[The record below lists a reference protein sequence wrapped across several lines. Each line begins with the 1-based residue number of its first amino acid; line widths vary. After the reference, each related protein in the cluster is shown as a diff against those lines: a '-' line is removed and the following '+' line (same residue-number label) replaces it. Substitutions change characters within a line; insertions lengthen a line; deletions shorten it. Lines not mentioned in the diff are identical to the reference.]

1 MESSSE
7 DNSEEEPDVYVPS
20 FFISSRNI
28 WFHEKPENSDSNDQK
43 QFDDHLDID
52 QHVHKQGY
60 KAIDINDHDL
70 EGRVEFTVQCN
81 SDRDLHHENRNSIH
95 QVEGDRDHKI
105 SGDKNQDH
113 DIYRDKT
120 QGGHGSS
127 TEFVDHNEHLAC
139 LDGDKLKNKDDK
151 NDSEHLIT
159 SRVCNLEKFCLLKDA
174 TKQNDIFTRV
184 ISKKKENDQNV
195 FLDESNTTP
204 AMEISEVKT
213 TKKVSQESVDE
224 QAEKKNQI
232 SSENPILKEIER
244 NLEKPVLGVLDENEL
259 KCGKEENLVPSTRP
273 LKKSVEMVAG
283 KNHSSIENP
292 LQHPIDLN
300 LDSFGEPNTGV
311 TVYDQNVLKHG
322 AEANVIPPSPF
333 ITPHGPNFRQRGHIP
348 NMMAIPS
355 GIPNMP
361 CIYLPYLTA
370 QQQIAFQR
378 QLISLPRL
386 CSQSLDDDHE
396 AKLKK
401 FPSSKSNNEDIPVN
415 ENIWQTES
423 TRNKGGLPK
432 ENEGDSHPDLN
443 DMTKY
448 RQKNE
453 QSKYGEDCKLNE
465 EVPQSTDR
473 EELRITID
481 PRQQGS
487 KIVIIFS
494 GDISEHTLV
503 YYFENTRK
511 SGGGDI
517 KTMDFS
523 PDTGVSVIEFKESN
537 CASNVWEKNHI
548 HKVSGI
554 DLNIHV
560 IEQKADMSNVIEE
573 NMVFVR
579 GMKQTTSKD
588 CLMDYLEVKAGLEP
602 TDMSYG
608 ADQTQSYLCLTPCG
622 RTPQADNLTR

>member
-7 DNSEEEPDVYVPS
+7 DNSEEGPDVYVPS
-20 FFISSRNI
+20 FSISSGSI
-28 WFHEKPENSDSNDQK
+28 SFHEKPENSDSNDQK

-60 KAIDINDHDL
+60 KASDINDHDL
-70 EGRVEFTVQCN
+70 EGRVKSTVQCN
-81 SDRDLHHENRNSIH
+81 SDGDLHENRNSIH
-95 QVEGDRDHKI
+95 QVER
-105 SGDKNQDH
+105 SRDKNQDH
-113 DIYRDKT
+113 EIYRDKT

-184 ISKKKENDQNV
+184 ISKNKENDKNV
-195 FLDESNTTP
+195 FLDESNISP

-232 SSENPILKEIER
+232 SSENPILKEIEM

-259 KCGKEENLVPSTRP
+259 K
-273 LKKSVEMVAG
+273 
-283 KNHSSIENP
+283 
-292 LQHPIDLN
+292 
-300 LDSFGEPNTGV
+300 
-311 TVYDQNVLKHG
+311 HG
-322 AEANVIPPSPF
+322 AEANVIPPSPPF
-333 ITPHGPNFRQRGHIP
+333 ITPHGPNFRQWGHIP

-361 CIYLPYLTA
+361 CIYIPYPTA
-370 QQQIAFQR
+370 QQQIAYQR
-378 QLISLPRL
+378 PQPISPQIL

-396 AKLKK
+396 AFVGNHQGDKSLGAKLKK
-401 FPSSKSNNEDIPVN
+401 FPSSKSNNEDISVY

-423 TRNKGGLPK
+423 TQNKGGLPK

-448 RQKNE
+448 RPKNE

-487 KIVIIFS
+487 KIVITFS

-523 PDTGVSVIEFKESN
+523 PDTRVSVIEFKESN
-537 CASNVWEKNHI
+537 CKLFLIRCSEFTYR
-548 HKVSGI
+548 G
-554 DLNIHV
+554 NI
-560 IEQKADMSNVIEE
+560 I
-573 NMVFVR
+573 
-579 GMKQTTSKD
+579 
-588 CLMDYLEVKAGLEP
+588 
-602 TDMSYG
+602 
-608 ADQTQSYLCLTPCG
+608 
-622 RTPQADNLTR
+622 

>member
-7 DNSEEEPDVYVPS
+7 DSSEEGPDVYVPS
-20 FFISSRNI
+20 FSISSRSI
-28 WFHEKPENSDSNDQK
+28 SFHEKPENSDSNDQK

-60 KAIDINDHDL
+60 KASDINDYDL
-70 EGRVEFTVQCN
+70 EGRVEFTTQCN
-81 SDRDLHHENRNSIH
+81 SDGDLHHENRNSIH
-95 QVEGDRDHKI
+95 QVEGDRD
-105 SGDKNQDH
+105 KNQDH
-113 DIYRDKT
+113 EIYRDKT

-139 LDGDKLKNKDDK
+139 LDGDKLKNKNDK

-174 TKQNDIFTRV
+174 TKQKDIFTRV
-184 ISKKKENDQNV
+184 ISKNKENYQNV
-195 FLDESNTTP
+195 FLDESNITP

-224 QAEKKNQI
+224 QAEN
-232 SSENPILKEIER
+232 
-244 NLEKPVLGVLDENEL
+244 ENEL

-300 LDSFGEPNTGV
+300 LDSFGEPDTGV

-322 AEANVIPPSPF
+322 AEANVIPPSPPF
-333 ITPHGPNFRQRGHIP
+333 ITSHGPNFRQWGHIP

-361 CIYLPYLTA
+361 CIYLPYRTA
-370 QQQIAFQR
+370 QQLIAYQRPQPISPQI
-378 QLISLPRL
+378 L

-396 AKLKK
+396 AFVGNHQGDKSLGAKLKK
-401 FPSSKSNNEDIPVN
+401 FPLSKSNNEDIPVY
-415 ENIWQTES
+415 ENIRQTES
-423 TRNKGGLPK
+423 TRNKGGHPK

-443 DMTKY
+443 DVTKY

-487 KIVIIFS
+487 KIVITFS

-537 CASNVWEKNHI
+537 CKLFLIRCSEFTYR
-548 HKVSGI
+548 G
-554 DLNIHV
+554 NI
-560 IEQKADMSNVIEE
+560 I
-573 NMVFVR
+573 
-579 GMKQTTSKD
+579 
-588 CLMDYLEVKAGLEP
+588 
-602 TDMSYG
+602 
-608 ADQTQSYLCLTPCG
+608 
-622 RTPQADNLTR
+622 